1 MAEHLLDTQGVAGS
15 SPAPTISTKT
25 KPSQFDT
32 IMTNSFV
39 IQEVIMDINQVI
51 DLVKKE
57 LKDYHWEIYFL
68 KTKKLKAESKNFE
81 LDVLTS
87 SDEVG
92 YSLRVLKGKSQGFAY
107 SSSFNEKSIY
117 ETIRKAKELAEITSP
132 DEANGFAEQIIETE
146 KVEYFDTV
154 ATKISPSEK
163 AEKSIELE
171 KLVKSK
177 DERIKRV
184 RSSSFSETIF
194 EKGIF
199 NSFGLEIL
207 EKGTIYSAMVSAVAE
222 QNGDSQIAW
231 SYTASRFLEDLDLK
245 SIADEATFVALSLL
259 NSTTIKTKVMSVVL
273 SPYISAQF
281 LSTFSSAFTGDALI
295 KDKTLFK
302 GKENKSVASELINI
316 IDNGRLKKGIA
327 TTTYDDEG
335 TPTKENVLIKDGIF
349 KGFLHNLYT
358 AKKLNIDSTGNGS
371 RSGFRSL
378 PHVNTTNLYIENGK
392 TPLEDIL
399 KNYDE
404 VFYVTDVMGLHTADP
419 ISGEF
424 SVGASGILYSKG
436 EYFRGIR
443 GVTIADNFLSILNKV
458 SAVGNDLKFYGSI
471 GSPSILIENVMVA
484 GE

>member
-1 MAEHLLDTQGVAGS
+1 
-15 SPAPTISTKT
+15 
-25 KPSQFDT
+25 
-32 IMTNSFV
+32 
-39 IQEVIMDINQVI
+39 MDINQIKDIVR
-51 DLVKKE
+51 KE
-57 LKDYHWEIYFL
+57 LKDYQWEIYYL

-87 SDEVG
+87 SDEAG

-107 SSSFNEKSIY
+107 SSSFEENSVY
-117 ETIRKAKELAEITSP
+117 ETIKKAKELAEITSP
-132 DEANGFAEQIIETE
+132 DEANGFVEEVKETE
-146 KVEYFDTV
+146 KIEYFDTF
-154 ATKISPSEK
+154 ATQISPLEK

-184 RSSSFSETIF
+184 RSSSFNETVF

-199 NSFGLEIL
+199 NSFGIEIV

-222 QNGDSQIAW
+222 ENGDSQIAW

-245 SIADEATFVALSLL
+245 FVADEATFVALSLL
-259 NSTTIKTKVMSVVL
+259 NSTTIKTKVMPIVL

-302 GKENKSVASELINI
+302 RKENKSVASELINI
-316 IDNGRLKKGIA
+316 VDNGRLKKGVA

-335 TPTKENVLIKDGIF
+335 IPTRENILIKDGIF
-349 KGFLHNLYT
+349 QGFLQNLYT
-358 AKKLNIDSTGNGS
+358 AKKLNTESTGNGS
-371 RSGFRSL
+371 RSGFRTL
-378 PHVNTTNLYIENGK
+378 PHVGTTNLYIENGK
-392 TPLEDIL
+392 TDLNEIL
-399 KNYDE
+399 KSYDE
-404 VFYVTDVMGLHTADP
+404 LFYVTDVMGLHTADP

-436 EYFRGIR
+436 EYLRGIR
-443 GVTIADNFLSILNKV
+443 GVTIADNFLNILNKV
-458 SAVGNDLKFYGSI
+458 NAVANDLKFYGSV

>member
-1 MAEHLLDTQGVAGS
+1 
-15 SPAPTISTKT
+15 
-25 KPSQFDT
+25 
-32 IMTNSFV
+32 
-39 IQEVIMDINQVI
+39 MDINQIKDIVR
-51 DLVKKE
+51 KE
-57 LKDYHWEIYFL
+57 LKDYQWEIYYL

-81 LDVLTS
+81 LDALTS
-87 SDEVG
+87 SDEAG
-92 YSLRVLKGKSQGFAY
+92 YSLRVSKGKSQGFAY
-107 SSSFNEKSIY
+107 SSSFEEKSVY
-117 ETIRKAKELAEITSP
+117 ETIKKAKELAEITSP
-132 DEANGFAEQIIETE
+132 DEANGFVEEVKETE
-146 KVEYFDTV
+146 EIEYFDTF
-154 ATKISPSEK
+154 ATQISPLEK

-184 RSSSFSETIF
+184 RSSSFNETVF

-199 NSFGLEIL
+199 NSFGIEIV

-222 QNGDSQIAW
+222 ENGDSQIAW

-245 SIADEATFVALSLL
+245 FVADEATFVALSLL
-259 NSTTIKTKVMSVVL
+259 NSTTIKTKVMPIVL

-302 GKENKSVASELINI
+302 RKENKSVASELINI
-316 IDNGRLKKGIA
+316 VDNGRLKKGVA

-335 TPTKENVLIKDGIF
+335 IPTRENILIKDGIF
-349 KGFLHNLYT
+349 QGFLQNLYT
-358 AKKLNIDSTGNGS
+358 AKKLNTESTGNGS
-371 RSGFRSL
+371 RSGFRTL
-378 PHVNTTNLYIENGK
+378 PHVGTTNLYIENGK
-392 TPLEDIL
+392 TDLNEIL
-399 KNYDE
+399 KSYDE
-404 VFYVTDVMGLHTADP
+404 LFYVTDVMGLHTADP

-436 EYFRGIR
+436 EYLRGIR
-443 GVTIADNFLSILNKV
+443 GVTIADNFLNILNKV
-458 SAVGNDLKFYGSI
+458 NAVANDLKFYGSV

>member
-1 MAEHLLDTQGVAGS
+1 
-15 SPAPTISTKT
+15 
-25 KPSQFDT
+25 
-32 IMTNSFV
+32 
-39 IQEVIMDINQVI
+39 MDINQI
-51 DLVKKE
+51 KDIVKKE
-57 LKDYHWEIYFL
+57 LKDYQWEIYYL

-87 SDEVG
+87 SDEAG

-107 SSSFNEKSIY
+107 SSSFEENSVH
-117 ETIRKAKELAEITSP
+117 ETIKKAKELAEITSP
-132 DEANGFAEQIIETE
+132 DEANGFVEEVKETE
-146 KVEYFDTV
+146 KVEYFDTF
-154 ATKISPSEK
+154 ATQISPLEK

-184 RSSSFSETIF
+184 RSSSFNETVF

-199 NSFGLEIL
+199 NSFGIEIV

-222 QNGDSQIAW
+222 ENGDSQIAW
-231 SYTASRFLEDLDLK
+231 SYTASRFLEDLNLK

-259 NSTTIKTKVMSVVL
+259 NSTTIKTKVMPIVL

-316 IDNGRLKKGIA
+316 VDNGRLKKGVA

-335 TPTKENVLIKDGIF
+335 TPTRENILIKNGIF
-349 KGFLHNLYT
+349 QGFLQNLYT
-358 AKKLNIDSTGNGS
+358 AKKLNTSSTGNGS
-371 RSGFRSL
+371 RSGFRTL
-378 PHVNTTNLYIENGK
+378 PHVGTTNLYIKNGK
-392 TPLEDIL
+392 TDLKEIL
-399 KNYDE
+399 KSYDE
-404 VFYVTDVMGLHTADP
+404 LFYVTDVMGLHTADP

-436 EYFRGIR
+436 ECLRGIR

-458 SAVGNDLKFYGSI
+458 NAVANDLKFYGSV